1 VVGVSGERIEGYL
14 DQLLLELRGRA
25 TDVRRVLAE
34 TEEHLRDATADGVT
48 AGLSPDQAEAQ
59 AVARFG
65 SPLAVAR
72 RFSSPGL
79 RLPRPA
85 LAEMASALVLLFAVG
100 LLAIGASGVLSV
112 AFRATLGDRFVAAD
126 LPGATYTAARCRDF
140 EEYHPEQPTCDRAAA
155 AHHADEVET
164 YRIGA
169 GVLGAVVLAGWW
181 LVRRRHRGEASGAWL
196 PDEMVPLVGL
206 ILFGVAAAALGVQA
220 ANALAL
226 DPGNGGAGQWL
237 SAAVVSLVV
246 ALAFGRQVL
255 RALGVRSAAVAG

>member
-1 VVGVSGERIEGYL
+1 MSGDRIEGYL
-14 DQLLLELRGRA
+14 DQLLLELHGRA

-34 TEEHLRDATADGVT
+34 TEEHLRDATSDGVA
-48 AGLSPDQAEAQ
+48 AGLSLDEAEAQ

-65 SPLAVAR
+65 SPRAVAR

-85 LAEMASALVLLFAVG
+85 LAEMASALVLLLAVG

-126 LPGATYTAARCRDF
+126 LPGVTYTAARCRDF

-164 YRIGA
+164 YRIAA

-181 LVRRRHRGEASGAWL
+181 LVRRRHRGEASVDWL
-196 PDEMVPLVGL
+196 PDEVVPLVGL
-206 ILFGVAAAALGVQA
+206 ILFGVAGAALGVQA

-237 SAAVVSLVV
+237 SAAGVSLVV
-246 ALAFGRQVL
+246 AAWFGRSLL
-255 RALGVRSAAVAG
+255 RALSVRSAAVAR

>member
-1 VVGVSGERIEGYL
+1 VVGVSGDRIGGYL

-34 TEEHLRDATADGVT
+34 TEEHLRDATADGVA
-48 AGLSPDQAEAQ
+48 AGLSPDEAEAQ
-59 AVARFG
+59 AISRFG
-65 SPLAVAR
+65 SPRTVAR
-72 RFSSPGL
+72 RFAPPRL

-85 LAEMASALVLLFAVG
+85 LAEMASAIVLLLAIG
-100 LLAIGASGVLSV
+100 LLAIGASGLLSV

-126 LPGATYTAARCRDF
+126 LPGVTYTAARCRDF
-140 EEYHPEQPTCDRAAA
+140 QEYHPEQPTCDRAAA

-164 YRIGA
+164 YRIAA

-181 LVRRRHRGEASGAWL
+181 LLGRRHRGDPSVAWL

-206 ILFGVAAAALGVQA
+206 IVFGGAALGLGVEA
-220 ANALAL
+220 TNALAL
-226 DPGNGGAGQWL
+226 DAGNGGAGQWL

-246 ALAFGRQVL
+246 ALAFGREVL
-255 RALGVRSAAVAG
+255 RALSVRSAAVAG